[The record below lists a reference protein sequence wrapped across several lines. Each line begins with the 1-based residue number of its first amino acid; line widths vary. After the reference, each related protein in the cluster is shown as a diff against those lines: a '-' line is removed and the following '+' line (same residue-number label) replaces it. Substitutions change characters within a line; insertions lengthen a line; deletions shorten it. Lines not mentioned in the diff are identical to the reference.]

1 MKTRTFAILSLALSL
16 VLHLL
21 LFRLPMHLLG
31 ANQILNPQDSDALSD
46 APIPLTI
53 APQTILDDLAQIE
66 EVMQTGKTP
75 PEQSPEFL
83 LPNLPPE
90 QNIAPLP
97 DIFTPDDMRRRM
109 ADALQ
114 ETLHEQPVSLY
125 EMAGINETPP
135 PIPAPLANAPDI
147 PIPTAPAPEIIAV
160 KVDAVPVNADPM
172 RPFFADIPREFVAND
187 VKLPSLAKP
196 GELDLTGGQLPDI
209 RRFSS
214 QVTAPSIGLPGIGEG
229 DFDIPELPEPPL
241 PEITSMPT
249 PVPVPQ
255 VSVKPDKQHPVA
267 QPLDEFVNVRVTV
280 YPDPTGKSGF
290 FQVDISPRRNSDA
303 MDEIPKDV
311 LFIVDRSGSIS
322 LPKFEQFRQ
331 AIKELLPA
339 LNPQDRFNV
348 ISFNDKPYKFFEN
361 FLPATP
367 KNLQNASEMV
377 GRLPYGGKTDV
388 FGGLAPFVKQSNG
401 DLSRPL
407 NIFLLT
413 DGKSTVN
420 IFRDNDFLH
429 EIIGQN
435 PGNVSIFP
443 FSAGDNA
450 KTNHSL
456 LAFLGYLNHGEL
468 RHVDTLEQIRGGM
481 AAFFQSYS
489 NIIVADLQCRVL
501 QGADP
506 LEIYPRRLP
515 HLYRNQTLTIFGRY
529 ADRNATL
536 SLRITGRDAT
546 LTTRSLIFERK
557 LANCI
562 QGDEM
567 LPERW
572 AGQKLLYLLAL
583 RNSSNNPSEI
593 ARLEEAITELRK
605 QHRTYSLY

>member
-267 QPLDEFVNVRVTV
+267 QQLDEFVNVRVTV